1 MSRQQPLSAEEV
13 CAYLLENKGFFE
25 KNPAT
30 LAALSIPHD
39 IHGTH
44 SLIEHQV
51 STLRGQNETLR
62 RHVAELLENARNNDQ
77 LFEKTRKLSLCLSQ
91 SPCFNEQVHAL
102 KKVLLED
109 FKAEGYGL
117 ILFDQPRLSSS
128 DALLMADSTVARK
141 QVPGLMNIEQVFCG
155 HLREAEYQFLFPDNY
170 KAIRSAIIIPIKE
183 KNLTACIALGSED
196 EDRFH
201 PKLGTLFAEYIGDM
215 VGASLS
221 KALIHALS

>member
-1 MSRQQPLSAEEV
+1 MSRQQTLSAEEV
-13 CAYLLENKGFFE
+13 CAYLLENRGFFE

-44 SLIEHQV
+44 SLIEQQV

-62 RHVAELLENARNNDQ
+62 RHVTELLENARHNDQ

-91 SPCFNEQVHAL
+91 SPSFNEQVHTL
-102 KKVLLED
+102 KKVLVED

-117 ILFDQPRLSSS
+117 ILFDHPHLSPSS
-128 DALLMADSTVARK
+128 ALQVMDSNLARE
-141 QVPGLMNIEQVFCG
+141 QAPGLMSIEQVFCG
-155 HLREAEYQFLFPDNY
+155 HLREAEYQFLFPDDY

-183 KNLTACIALGSED
+183 TDLTACIALGSQD
-196 EDRFH
+196 ENRFH
-201 PKLGTLFAEYIGDM
+201 PKLGTLFAEYIGEI

-221 KALIHALS
+221 KALTHTLS